1 MTRPDPENDEPSPKQ
16 GNTRLTHHLVGLK
29 LMGPLSKEIPMV
41 EFRSIWD
48 AIKLRW
54 WIVPLC
60 MIIGAGLMYSQKSS
74 TPATPQST
82 ILSKVYGGRDEI
94 SGLAVF
100 GIAPSSVQEFPSFQN
115 QLSLVNPETEVG
127 VQVKLAEPRVSM
139 VATNSGEG
147 QQYFTLTSSGVPN
160 YDFTCMAPE
169 RQPCDDAIDIYVQA
183 VQQIRAESVK
193 AGLLTLA
200 NQIEA
205 VINAG
210 STEQPTLESQLVA
223 INSAINET
231 AGQLQFVREDVETVG
246 GPASA
251 ITFSTYLFGIVAG
264 FIVSILIILQL
275 NMTDNRI
282 RRIGKLKKIEGG
294 LFCLGEIRL
303 TTKTIDATHVTASI
317 VKAVQS
323 SSTQGIVVMPIGGDV
338 ASTQTLSA
346 LNEAGLA
353 AYVTSSLQGNI
364 DSISIQ
370 DLISNNSPFVLV
382 AQRNI
387 STTQQLSHTYET
399 LTRTGNL
406 VLGVILTSLN

>member
-1 MTRPDPENDEPSPKQ
+1 
-16 GNTRLTHHLVGLK
+16 
-29 LMGPLSKEIPMV
+29 
-41 EFRSIWD
+41 
-48 AIKLRW
+48 
-54 WIVPLC
+54 

-74 TPATPQST
+74 TPT
-82 ILSKVYGGRDEI
+82 IPKSITLTKVYGGRDEI

-100 GIAPSSVQEFPSFQN
+100 GIAPNSVQEFPSFQN
-115 QLSLVNPETEVG
+115 QLSLVNPEATVG

-160 YDFTCMAPE
+160 YDFTCLAPE
-169 RQPCDDAIDIYVQA
+169 RKPCDDAIDIYVQA
-183 VQQIRAESVK
+183 VQQIRADSVK
-193 AGLLTLA
+193 VGLSTLA
-200 NQIEA
+200 NQIES

-210 STEQPTLESQLVA
+210 LTEQPNLESQLVA
-223 INSAINET
+223 INSAIKET
-231 AGQLQFVREDVETVG
+231 TGQLQLVRENVEIIG

-251 ITFSTYLFGIVAG
+251 VTSSTYIFGLVAG
-264 FIVSILIILQL
+264 FIVSLLIILQL
-275 NMTDNRI
+275 NMTDARI
-282 RRIGKLKKIEGG
+282 RGVKKFKKIESG
-294 LFCLGEIRL
+294 LFCFGEVRV

-317 VKAVQS
+317 IKAAQVS
-323 SSTQGIVVMPIGGDV
+323 SAEGIVLVPIGNNV
-338 ASTQTLSA
+338 ATVQTLSA

-364 DSISIQ
+364 DSSSVE
-370 DLISNNSPFVLV
+370 DLINNNSPFVLV

-399 LTRTGNL
+399 LARTGNL